1 MGKSIFIDI
10 QEKELSAY
18 IFEVKGNKYELKETK
33 KYPFSHK
40 NDFSIDKVTEDIE
53 NAYLSLPISSLN
65 FRVIEL
71 PFSDKDRIR
80 EVLPFELDG
89 MILGGSDKVVFDD
102 IVVGKSNNTYQVLAV
117 YIEKKIIGEILEKL
131 KSHNIDPV
139 SITCLELKSAVKDF
153 DSAKLFSP
161 IVTGDK
167 DRAAMAV
174 EEMKA
179 PVIDLRRDEFSFTRD
194 IQKTKKSLRITA
206 LLAVIIALVLSAG
219 ILVKLVSARYEI
231 ASLKNDMRKK
241 YQEMFPGE
249 KNIMNEL
256 LQVKSHLKELK
267 GKEDLLVGINPL
279 NVLSRLSQ
287 LERHGVVFNEITA
300 GKDQIIMKGEA
311 PSLSDIQELKGKLES
326 LFNEVTLSDS
336 KASAQG
342 RMLFTITGKE
352 KRV

>member
-1 MGKSIFIDI
+1 MAQSLFIDI
-10 QEKELSAY
+10 GEKELCTY
-18 IFEVKGNKYELKETK
+18 LFDFKNGRYELKDDR
-33 KYPFSHK
+33 KYPLHDK
-40 NDFSIDKVTEDIE
+40 YDFSFPSIEGDID
-53 NAYLSLPISSLN
+53 NAYLSLPVSSLN
-65 FRVIEL
+65 FRVIDL

-102 IVVGKSNNTYQVLAV
+102 IIVGKSNNTYQVLAV

-131 KSHNIDPV
+131 KSLNIDPV

-167 DRAAMAV
+167 DRVAMAV

-179 PVIDLRRDEFSFTRD
+179 PVINLRRDEFSFTRD

-206 LLAVIIALVLSAG
+206 LLAVIIALILSAG

-287 LERHGVVFNEITA
+287 LERHGVVFHEITA

-311 PSLSDIQELKGKLES
+311 LSLSDIQELKGRLES
-326 LFNEVTLSDS
+326 LLNEVTLSDS

-352 KRV
+352 KKV

>member
-1 MGKSIFIDI
+1 MGKAIFIDI
-10 QEKELSAY
+10 QEKELSTY
-18 IFEVKGNKYELKETK
+18 IFEVKGNKYEAKETK

-53 NAYLSLPISSLN
+53 NAYLSLPLSSLN
-65 FRVIEL
+65 FRVIDL

-102 IVVGKSNNTYQVLAV
+102 IIVGKSDNTYQVLAV
-117 YIEKKIIGEILEKL
+117 YIDKKIISEILEKL
-131 KSHNIDPV
+131 KSHKIDPV
-139 SITCLELKSAVKDF
+139 SITCLELKSTVKDF
-153 DSAKLFSP
+153 DSAKLISP

-167 DRAAMAV
+167 DRVAMAV
-174 EEMKA
+174 EEMNA
-179 PVIDLRRDEFSFTRD
+179 PLIDLRRDEFSFTRD

-206 LLAVIIALVLSAG
+206 LLAVIIALILSAG

-311 PSLSDIQELKGKLES
+311 PSLSDIQELKGRLES
-326 LFNEVTLSDS
+326 LLNEVTLSDS

-352 KRV
+352 KKV